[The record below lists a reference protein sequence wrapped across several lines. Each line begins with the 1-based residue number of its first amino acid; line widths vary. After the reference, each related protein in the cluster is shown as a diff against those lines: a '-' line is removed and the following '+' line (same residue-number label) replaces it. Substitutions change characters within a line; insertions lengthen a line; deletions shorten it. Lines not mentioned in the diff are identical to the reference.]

1 MKPGS
6 GITGMVARAG
16 RAFIAAK
23 GRIPE
28 EDGAALAEWLM
39 SGAPILEGD
48 RELLAELVLGKWGRP
63 PTRPETSASHPDVL
77 AVVAAIRAG
86 GLQKQVAHSFGISL
100 RTVANYLK
108 MFEEREKAI
117 ADGLAKARQA
127 K

>member
-28 EDGAALAEWLM
+28 EDGAELAKWLR
-39 SGAPILEGD
+39 SGAPILDYD
-48 RELLAELVLGKWGRP
+48 RELLADLVLGKWGRR
-63 PTRPETSASHPDVL
+63 PTKPETSASHPDVL

-86 GLQKQVAHSFGISL
+86 GLQKQVAHSFGISI

-108 MFEEREKAI
+108 MFEELEKAI
-117 ADGLAKARQA
+117 ADAEAKARQA